1 MGVPPQLRWLAA
13 IGCGTV
19 LFLYLANF
27 NLTPRSSDHV
37 GLVSVWFPLYP
48 CMAAERMGVFLL
60 SLGVGRWPKALDAHR
75 DPSD

>member
-48 CMAAERMGVFLL
+48 CMAAERMGV
-60 SLGVGRWPKALDAHR
+60 
-75 DPSD
+75 